1 MVKAYHNNLYSNMK
15 SCAGVSSSNRVN
27 EILCKKKKK
36 KEIGETGRCYLQSFK
51 GITEN
56 TEYSNFREMQK
67 KSQHFHNESL

>member
-1 MVKAYHNNLYSNMK
+1 MK
-15 SCAGVSSSNRVN
+15 FC
-27 EILCKKKKK
+27 EKKKK
-36 KEIGETGRCYLQSFK
+36 KEIGETGQCYLQSFK